1 MFKYANIFFLFA
13 ITAYSQNWIKVDSV
27 FAPAGVTTQSFAC
40 PAFADMNGDHK
51 PDLFL
56 GSTGSR
62 VDYFENISTG
72 LPPKFRKNDS
82 LLNSIYSLG
91 AFINADYPALVDLDG
106 DNDLDLVIGGYNGFQ
121 YFINNGD
128 SLNPGNWRM
137 DSTVFATV
145 NTLIGTDAKPA
156 FADLDGDGDYD
167 LVAGIGE
174 SLFGG
179 PTPGIIIGFRN
190 TGTKF
195 APAFTQDNSLVTGLP
210 DAGLNAYPYFVDI
223 DNDGDYDL
231 TIGRDIQ
238 ALLHYKNTGT
248 PQNPVWTPNNALV
261 SGIASSTYWNDPA
274 WYDIDGDG
282 DYDLI
287 YGNADGFILYYR
299 NTGSPTAAVLQ
310 ADNSYFRIIKLEGSS
325 STVSFTDF
333 DRDGDF
339 DLMSGIWSGKF
350 IYFRNIGTPSAPVFQ
365 IATTPFSGFSPG
377 SYSYP
382 TFGDIDGD
390 GDPDIVNGVLN
401 GRVYVYINNNYTSFT
416 YNSVALSTVNV
427 GGFAAPA
434 LADLNGDGKVDVLV
448 GAETGSN
455 SRFYLNMG
463 SNTFVQADSFITG
476 ITFYSNTR
484 PTFADFDNDGDYDLV
499 FGRTTG
505 VLVCYR
511 NIGTATMPVWQRE
524 DALFAE
530 VKVRQNAAPGFA
542 DLDGDGKKDLIV
554 GEYNGNFSYY
564 KNNMAI
570 TSIKKENEKAVEYPS
585 LSQNFPNPVNSSSVT
600 KITFSLAE
608 KEKVLIQVF
617 DILGREIA
625 IPVNKDLDKGSHTIN
640 LNTSGFA
647 SGMYIYRLTTS
658 GGRAVSKKMIVL
670 D

>member
-1 MFKYANIFFLFA
+1 MIKYFSLLLLFTLT
-13 ITAYSQNWIKVDSV
+13 INSQNWIKVDSI
-27 FAPAGVTTQSFAC
+27 FAPSGVTTQSFAC
-40 PAFADMNGDHK
+40 PAFADMNGDGK

-72 LPPKFRKNDS
+72 LPPKFQKNDS
-82 LLNSIYSLG
+82 LLNSIYSSG

-121 YFINNGD
+121 FFLNNGD
-128 SLNPGNWRM
+128 SVSPGNWRR
-137 DSTVFATV
+137 DTVVFAAV
-145 NTLIGTDAKPA
+145 NTVIGTDPKPA

-179 PTPGIIIGFRN
+179 PTPGIMIGFRN
-190 TGTKF
+190 NGS
-195 APAFTQDNSLVTGLP
+195 ASSPQYVQDNSLVTGLP
-210 DAGLNAYPYFVDI
+210 DVGLNAYPYFKDV
-223 DNDGDYDL
+223 DNDGDLDL
-231 TIGRDIQ
+231 TIGRDVQ
-238 ALLHYKNTGT
+238 GLLHYKNTGT
-248 PQNPVWTPNNALV
+248 PQSPVWTASNSLV
-261 SGIASSTYWNDPA
+261 SGIAGSTYWNDPT
-274 WYDIDGDG
+274 WCDLDGDG
-282 DYDLI
+282 DHDLI
-287 YGNADGFILYYR
+287 YGNADGMIIYYR
-299 NTGSPTAAVLQ
+299 NTGTPATPTLQ
-310 ADNSYFRIIKLEGSS
+310 IDNSYFRIIKLEGSS
-325 STVSFTDF
+325 ATASLADF

-339 DLMSGIWSGKF
+339 DLLSGIWSGKF
-350 IYFRNIGTPSAPVFQ
+350 IYFRNTGSVAGAGFQ

-382 TFGDIDGD
+382 VFGDIDGD

-401 GRVYVYINNNYTSFT
+401 GKVYVYINNNYTSFT

-427 GGFAAPA
+427 GGFASPA
-434 LADLNGDGKVDVLV
+434 LADLNGDGKIDVLV
-448 GAETGSN
+448 GAETGGN

-463 SNTFVQADSFITG
+463 SNTFTQADSFMTG
-476 ITFYSNTR
+476 VTFYSNTR

-499 FGRTTG
+499 IGRTSG

-511 NIGTATMPVWQRE
+511 NTGTTTMPVWQRE
-524 DALFAE
+524 DALFTE

-570 TSIKKENEKAVEYPS
+570 TAIEKSNEKAGRDLA
-585 LSQNFPNPVNSSSVT
+585 LSQNYPNPVNPSLGT
-600 KITFSLAE
+600 QIAFSLPE
-608 KEKVLIQVF
+608 RSMVTIQLF
-617 DILGREIA
+617 DILGKEIA
-625 IPVNKDLDKGSHTIN
+625 APVNGEYNEGPHSVT

-647 SGMYIYRLTTS
+647 SGIYIYRLTTT
-658 GGRAVSKKMIVL
+658 GGKSVSKKMIVV